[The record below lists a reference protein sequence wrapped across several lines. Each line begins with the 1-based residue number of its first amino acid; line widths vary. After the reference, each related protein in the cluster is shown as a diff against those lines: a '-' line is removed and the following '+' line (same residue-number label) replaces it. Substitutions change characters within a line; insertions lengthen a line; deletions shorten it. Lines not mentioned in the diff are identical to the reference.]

1 MPEDMEKICGGEK
14 EECLYFFLIFF
25 PSGEITMACFYVI
38 FTEIFKTQCSAMHI
52 WLFDIR
58 IQVFDKL
65 FIFASRVMLY
75 SLM

>member
-1 MPEDMEKICGGEK
+1 VVEKKKSACTSSWS
-14 EECLYFFLIFF
+14 FF

-38 FTEIFKTQCSAMHI
+38 FTEIFKTQCSAMHL